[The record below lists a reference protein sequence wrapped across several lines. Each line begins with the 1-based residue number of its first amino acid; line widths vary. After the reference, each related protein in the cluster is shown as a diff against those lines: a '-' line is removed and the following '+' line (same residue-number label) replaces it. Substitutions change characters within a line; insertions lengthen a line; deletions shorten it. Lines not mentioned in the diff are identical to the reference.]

1 MWTKKVHIFYLIMID
16 NIVKICY
23 NKTIKRKGEI
33 NMTYKQFKNAYYDL
47 VDAGQDNDKNIEELL
62 NKAEATNIEITDN
75 KILFN
80 FENEKYIIDKKLN
93 IFAKRS

>member
-1 MWTKKVHIFYLIMID
+1 M
-16 NIVKICY
+16 
-23 NKTIKRKGEI
+23 
-33 NMTYKQFKNAYYDL
+33 
-47 VDAGQDNDKNIEELL
+47 DAGQDNDKNIEELL
-62 NKAEATNIEITDN
+62 NKAEAVNIEITDN

>member
-1 MWTKKVHIFYLIMID
+1 
-16 NIVKICY
+16 
-23 NKTIKRKGEI
+23 
-33 NMTYKQFKNAYYDL
+33 MTYKQLKNSYYDL
-47 VDAGQDNDKNIEELL
+47 VDAGQDNDRNIEELL

>member
-1 MWTKKVHIFYLIMID
+1 
-16 NIVKICY
+16 
-23 NKTIKRKGEI
+23 
-33 NMTYKQFKNAYYDL
+33 MTHKQLKNAYYDL
-47 VDAGQDNDKNIEELL
+47 VDAGQNNDKNMEQLL
-62 NKAEATNIEITDN
+62 IKANATNIEITDN

>member
-1 MWTKKVHIFYLIMID
+1 
-16 NIVKICY
+16 
-23 NKTIKRKGEI
+23 
-33 NMTYKQFKNAYYDL
+33 MTYKQLKNAYYDL
-47 VDAGQDNDKNIEELL
+47 VDAGQDNDKNIEEMLI
-62 NKAEATNIEITDN
+62 KADATNIEITDN

>member
-1 MWTKKVHIFYLIMID
+1 
-16 NIVKICY
+16 
-23 NKTIKRKGEI
+23 
-33 NMTYKQFKNAYYDL
+33 MTYKQLKNSYYDL

-93 IFAKRS
+93 IFAKKS

>member
-1 MWTKKVHIFYLIMID
+1 M
-16 NIVKICY
+16 N
-23 NKTIKRKGEI
+23 
-33 NMTYKQFKNAYYDL
+33 YKQLKNKYYDL

-80 FENEKYIIDKKLN
+80 FENENYIIDKKLN

>member
-1 MWTKKVHIFYLIMID
+1 M
-16 NIVKICY
+16 NY
-23 NKTIKRKGEI
+23 N
-33 NMTYKQFKNAYYDL
+33 QLKNKYYDL

-62 NKAEATNIEITDN
+62 HKAEATNIEITDN

>member
-1 MWTKKVHIFYLIMID
+1 
-16 NIVKICY
+16 
-23 NKTIKRKGEI
+23 
-33 NMTYKQFKNAYYDL
+33 MTYKQLKNKYYDL

-62 NKAEATNIEITDN
+62 NKAEAVNIEITDN

>member
-1 MWTKKVHIFYLIMID
+1 
-16 NIVKICY
+16 
-23 NKTIKRKGEI
+23 
-33 NMTYKQFKNAYYDL
+33 MTYKQLKNAYYDL
-47 VDAGQDNDKNIEELL
+47 VDAGQDNDENIEEMLI
-62 NKAEATNIEITDN
+62 KADATNIEITDN

>member
-1 MWTKKVHIFYLIMID
+1 MI
-16 NIVKICY
+16 
-23 NKTIKRKGEI
+23 
-33 NMTYKQFKNAYYDL
+33 YKQLKNAYYDL

>member
-1 MWTKKVHIFYLIMID
+1 M
-16 NIVKICY
+16 NY
-23 NKTIKRKGEI
+23 N
-33 NMTYKQFKNAYYDL
+33 QLKNTYYDL
-47 VDAGQDNDKNIEELL
+47 VDARQDNDKNIEELL